1 MKLDIKDIKLQFYW
15 ILWKIQWY
23 KFYNPNTK
31 LIFELG
37 HAPVFWGC
45 WVYRGDTVREFV
57 FEKEYVDIPMD
68 DIGIDQGFIPSF
80 AQNIIDQ
87 DNIGSLHT
95 RNCSRGI
102 NCTTS
107 KIYVIKKIHRKTEKC
122 NANDYI
128 VFLQDNEVDIK
139 VMEDDR
145 INFYGGI

>member
-1 MKLDIKDIKLQFYW
+1 M
-15 ILWKIQWY
+15 
-23 KFYNPNTK
+23 
-31 LIFELG
+31 
-37 HAPVFWGC
+37 
-45 WVYRGDTVREFV
+45 

-145 INFYGGI
+145 SKIPSISQVCSTSSLGSAASLCLLLLLHRKARVPDIWAPMIQFIGESNPKYIQSDFGL